1 MAMGSSDYVARSSSP
16 TSYGFSSGTS
26 FSCPILAGASALIL
40 SVAPN
45 LTPMELLD
53 LLRQTAS
60 QSNNPDN
67 LMGWGIINTLDAVN
81 LISVPVEL
89 TMFSG
94 SYINGIIQLEWQT
107 ATETNNSGFEVE
119 KKYEDASF
127 EKIGFVF
134 GSGSTTVETH
144 YSFTDEN
151 PLVGR
156 NFYRLKQIDFSGE
169 FKYSNEIMVE
179 VHRLTDFQLF
189 QNYPNP
195 FNPSTKVQFS
205 VPQQSD
211 VKITLHDM
219 LGRELKLLFDDKV
232 DAGMQEFIV
241 DAGNLASGVYLVRM
255 ITGTFNKTIKISL
268 LK

>member
-1 MAMGSSDYVARSSSP
+1 
-16 TSYGFSSGTS
+16 
-26 FSCPILAGASALIL
+26 
-40 SVAPN
+40 
-45 LTPMELLD
+45 
-53 LLRQTAS
+53 
-60 QSNNPDN
+60 
-67 LMGWGIINTLDAVN
+67 
-81 LISVPVEL
+81 
-89 TMFSG
+89 MFSG
-94 SYINGIIQLEWQT
+94 NYINGTIQLEWQT

-119 KKYEDASF
+119 KKYEDTSF
-127 EKIGFVF
+127 EKIGFVV
-134 GSGSTTVETH
+134 GSGSTTVETN
-144 YSFTDEN
+144 YSLTDGN

-169 FKYSNEIMVE
+169 FAYSQEIMVE
-179 VHRLTDFQLF
+179 VNALADFQLF

-195 FNPSTKVQFS
+195 FNPTTKVQFS

-232 DAGMQEFIV
+232 DAGIQEFVV